1 MIGNKKILVVVPA
14 RGGSK
19 GIKLKNIQSING
31 VPLVAM
37 TGQVVKELEIIDR
50 AIVSTDHEEIAKV
63 AKENGLDV
71 PFLRPEYLSG
81 DRIGDL
87 EVLEHALTEME
98 KQDNTIY
105 DIVVML
111 QPTSPSR
118 TAKHVS
124 ETICKL
130 IETDADSVWTLSL
143 TDSKAH
149 PYKQLIID
157 NDEIGYYDKEGANII
172 ARQQLTPTYHKNG
185 IAYAITRDCIL
196 NQKSIKGKK
205 CVPLL
210 IDEYVSNI
218 DTELDIAFAEFL
230 ITYNKNYNTS
240 I

>member
-19 GIKLKNIQSING
+19 GIKLKNIQSVNG

-37 TGQVVKELEIIDR
+37 TGQIVQELDMVDR
-50 AIVSTDHEEIAKV
+50 AIVSTDHEEIANV
-63 AKENGLDV
+63 AKENGLNV

-81 DRIGDL
+81 DSIGDL

-98 KQDNTIY
+98 KHDNTIY

-111 QPTSPSR
+111 QPTSPAR

-124 ETICKL
+124 DTINKL
-130 IETDADSVWTLSL
+130 IDTNADSVWSLSL

-157 NDEIGYYDKEGANII
+157 KDEIGYYDKEGANII
-172 ARQQLTPTYHKNG
+172 ARQQLKPTYHKNG

-196 NQKSIKGKK
+196 NQKSIKGRK

-210 IDEYVSNI
+210 IEEYVSNI
-218 DTELDIAFAEFL
+218 DTEIDIAFAEFL
-230 ITYNKNYNTS
+230 IKYYENYNRS